1 MAGQPPCITI
11 TNDLTCFLIT
21 LTKCAIEAGW
31 AGHVL
36 GRRRCQRR
44 PVCSFVDSPGASAR
58 ARTICLSFLPLYL
71 RGDGRSPTAGQQSAR
86 VLANHLSPP
95 GYGAKSHA
103 FSDQTKRGK
112 TIKCIPKLRIIQSNG
127 ASAQLHKS
135 IMNFMYTVNQR
146 NL

>member
-58 ARTICLSFLPLYL
+58 ARTTSAATVGHPLQVRLVSSL
-71 RGDGRSPTAGQQSAR
+71 RGFLQTTSHLLALGQNHMHSPIKLKGE
-86 VLANHLSPP
+86 
-95 GYGAKSHA
+95 
-103 FSDQTKRGK
+103 K

-135 IMNFMYTVNQR
+135 IMNFTYTVNQL